1 MTDPHTELEVAQ
13 RYAAGLLD
21 ATDAAT
27 FEDHLLTCEQCQ
39 AEVRLTVGVRRL
51 VRDTP
56 ATSRSRGTRWIVG
69 AAALLAAGIA
79 AVVILP
85 SGVDRKLADLG
96 RVTAPPVY
104 LGMSVRSSPQR
115 GDSLFAAAMT
125 AYTDR
130 RYDVA
135 VSGLRAALAAGVD
148 SIPTIFFMASAELMA
163 GHPSD
168 AAAAYARVVAAGPAA
183 SAYLPEAHLYR
194 ARALLRLGRG
204 TEALSE
210 LAAVSRVDAVNSA
223 RAAALADS
231 VTQVMRR

>member
-1 MTDPHTELEVAQ
+1 MTDPHAELEIAQ

-69 AAALLAAGIA
+69 AAVLLAAGIT

-85 SGVDRKLADLG
+85 GSVDRELADLG
-96 RVTAPPVY
+96 RVTAPPAY
-104 LGMSVRSSPQR
+104 IGMSVRSSPQR
-115 GDSLFAAAMT
+115 GDSLFASAMT
-125 AYTDR
+125 AYLDK
-130 RYDVA
+130 RYDDA
-135 VSGLRAALAAGVD
+135 VSGLRAALTSGVD
-148 SIPTIFFMASAELMA
+148 TIPTRFFLASAELMA
-163 GHPSD
+163 GHPRE
-168 AAAAYARVVAAGPAA
+168 AAVEFARVIAAGTAA

-194 ARALLRLGRG
+194 ARAFLRLGRA
-204 TEALSE
+204 TDALAE
-210 LAAVSRVDAVNSA
+210 LGAVGQADAVNGA